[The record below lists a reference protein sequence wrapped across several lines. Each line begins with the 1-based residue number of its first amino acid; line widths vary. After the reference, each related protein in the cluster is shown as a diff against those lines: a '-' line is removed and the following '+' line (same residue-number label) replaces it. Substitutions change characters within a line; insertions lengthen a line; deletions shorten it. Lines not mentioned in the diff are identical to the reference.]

1 MQVWDEVQLVS
12 DFSDLLLAAGYIR
25 DPETFGLISE
35 LDRPDVETVEKF
47 GDELFDK
54 LELDSEA
61 LILEFVPQSSSSVR
75 ETFLVVAWWD
85 GDLSSR
91 ERATLSDAYREEF
104 LWSTSPAIG

>member
-1 MQVWDEVQLVS
+1 MHFGDEVWLVS

-25 DPETFGLISE
+25 DPETFGLISG
-35 LDRPDVETVEKF
+35 LDRPDVETVERF

-61 LILEFVPQSSSSVR
+61 LILEFVPQPSRSRR

-85 GDLSSR
+85 GDLSTR

-104 LWSTSPAIG
+104 LWSASLAIG